1 MSCCRV
7 GRCGRPQTASRR
19 GDMTSI
25 RRFCVLSLFVLAP
38 CMWSQTR
45 ENLHAPTED
54 KRAYAGAWWAAADSE
69 ERAGFLNGV
78 ADCMTWTAHKPGFSA
93 TPEQMTEKITAF
105 YQTHPET
112 MTLSVIDIWERV
124 EDHSKPVKEKAES
137 AETWKNPHWYLNGEW
152 WMQISEREQ
161 LGFVEGYLWCLRTQV
176 RENGESYS
184 HPAIS
189 YQQKIDAFVKANP
202 KLGNEAVAVTLRR
215 FRDKATI
222 AAPK

>member
-1 MSCCRV
+1 
-7 GRCGRPQTASRR
+7 
-19 GDMTSI
+19 
-25 RRFCVLSLFVLAP
+25 
-38 CMWSQTR
+38 
-45 ENLHAPTED
+45 
-54 KRAYAGAWWAAADSE
+54 
-69 ERAGFLNGV
+69 
-78 ADCMTWTAHKPGFSA
+78 MTWTAHKPGFSA
-93 TPEQMTEKITAF
+93 TPEQMTEKITRF
-105 YQTHPET
+105 YQAHPEAAD
-112 MTLSVIDIWERV
+112 LSVIDIWQRV
-124 EDHSKPVKEKAES
+124 EDHSNPVKEKDES

-176 RENGESYS
+176 REDGESYS